1 MPVFQF
7 LTAVDQTTP
16 ESGLGT
22 MFSSLTSIFTFI
34 VGLLGD
40 VVDMITSNNL
50 ILVPVVIGF
59 AGGAIMLAVGIV
71 HRLGVGSS
79 GRHRRG
85 RR

>member
-7 LTAVDQTTP
+7 LTAVDQTTT

-40 VVDMITSNNL
+40 VVDTITSNNL

-59 AGGAIMLAVGIV
+59 AGGAVGIV